1 MGKLIC
7 DSTTSSPVIPWR
19 DPTSAPSIDTIETVD
34 LANQVTTSA
43 WENVSGLEDQQRRH
57 LQRLHAKGVLW
68 KHPGDDSSS
77 SPPRSLV
84 FRLTHGGDV
93 EADGNCLFTAS
104 QKAMGSMF
112 SATDL
117 RRRTVNRFLE
127 DLGSV
132 SGLERDAI
140 DAAIKHMYSPDLRE
154 LAAESIYKERC
165 NAVDDG
171 LSWAKYMS
179 ISGSPDDEY
188 DIITLQYTEEGLLT
202 VDENREGHAAA
213 FGDDIAIECLATEF
227 KREIY
232 VVQAHGS
239 DAMVDEENCIFF
251 LPHRPR
257 SQICDPPFFL
267 FMKGTGWC
275 GAGADHYEPLIA
287 HPSSLVSQEKVAVSF
302 FFSSKCLFI
311 VGNVI
316 IVFLVGE
323 SKFSGSFSSLV
334 TEIYDEYV
342 ERSQSLQASS
352 MLREKKEGGKLE
364 MNLTDHQENLNM
376 IQEEKHIVEKAKE
389 ERIKDDHEEEEAS
402 AAVAEERD
410 EQEEKE
416 EESGLPV
423 DELNRRVED
432 FIARVNRQRWL
443 EDETTGLW

>member
-19 DPTSAPSIDTIETVD
+19 DPTSAPTLDSIETVD
-34 LANQVTTSA
+34 LADHNTINA
-43 WENVSGLEDQQRRH
+43 WENVTGLEDQQRRH

-68 KHPGDDSSS
+68 KHPGDGDSDSSVVAEGV
-77 SPPRSLV
+77 V

-104 QKAMGSMF
+104 QKAMGS
-112 SATDL
+112 AAAGARDL
-117 RRRTVNRFLE
+117 RRRTVRRFLE

-132 SGLERDAI
+132 SGLERDVI
-140 DAAIKHMYSPDLRE
+140 EDAIKHMYSPDLRSGWGIHVVQEIKLLAKKEGREALDSAIDELVQLGMQRE

-165 NAVDDG
+165 TAVDDG
-171 LSWAKYMS
+171 PSWAKYMS
-179 ISGSPDDEY
+179 ISGSPGDEY

-239 DAMVDEENCIFF
+239 DAMVDEENCVFF

-257 SQICDPPFFL
+257 SEICEPPFFL

-287 HPSSLVSQEKVAVSF
+287 HPSSLVSPEKVA
-302 FFSSKCLFI
+302 
-311 VGNVI
+311 
-316 IVFLVGE
+316 LV
-323 SKFSGSFSSLV
+323 L
-334 TEIYDEYV
+334 
-342 ERSQSLQASS
+342 
-352 MLREKKEGGKLE
+352 
-364 MNLTDHQENLNM
+364 
-376 IQEEKHIVEKAKE
+376 
-389 ERIKDDHEEEEAS
+389 
-402 AAVAEERD
+402 
-410 EQEEKE
+410 
-416 EESGLPV
+416 
-423 DELNRRVED
+423 
-432 FIARVNRQRWL
+432 
-443 EDETTGLW
+443 